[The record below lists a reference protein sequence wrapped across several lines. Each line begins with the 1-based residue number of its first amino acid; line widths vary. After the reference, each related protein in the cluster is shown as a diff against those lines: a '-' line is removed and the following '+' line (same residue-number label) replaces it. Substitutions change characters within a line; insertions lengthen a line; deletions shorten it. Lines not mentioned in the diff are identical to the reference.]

1 MPEGKMRFRRNPLLY
16 ILLLSQFVWA
26 SANPAA
32 KPRTVYNY
40 SLVGLDGKDV
50 SLSIYQG
57 KVLLI
62 VNLASQSIYKNQ
74 ISALKELQTAYADK
88 GLVLLGIPSGDF
100 GAEEL
105 TDNTSIQHY
114 YQETE
119 HVNFAVFSKASLR
132 GQASIPLVHF
142 LTNPKEG
149 VGGGDIHWSFTK
161 FLVDRQ
167 GRAVSRSEADLS
179 PMDPEFRV
187 TIEQLLDGTYK
198 RKDAQPK
205 EGTSPDSED
214 DDES

>member
-1 MPEGKMRFRRNPLLY
+1 MRFSRNPLLY
-16 ILLLSQFVWA
+16 IMLLSQFVWA
-26 SANPAA
+26 SATPAA

-105 TDNTSIQHY
+105 TDNTAIQHY

-198 RKDAQPK
+198 RKDTQAK
-205 EGTSPDSED
+205 EGTSSDSDD